1 MQLMRFPRH
10 TAPTALYHNHNNDF
24 TEKFCV
30 RIDVSEEFPFLI
42 TKMSPYYNR

>member
-10 TAPTALYHNHNNDF
+10 TAPTALYHDHNNNF

-30 RIDVSEEFPFLI
+30 RIDVGEAITFLV
-42 TKMSPYYNR
+42 TRMSPYYDR